1 MIRLP
6 PRSTLTDPRF
16 PYTPLVRSGTAGG
29 ALHHDLPAR
38 PRDQYRQ
45 QARQRVARFCPTF
58 VLEQIPDGSVHL
70 DACHSPVLLRYVF
83 MKCSTRLFI
92 RSPGS
97 RPLRRSKTSRGS
109 RTLSRPN
116 LVAGISFS
124 RRNFSTSRNNKIGRA
139 HV

>member
-1 MIRLP
+1 MAP
-6 PRSTLTDPRF
+6 PLEQRAGPW
-16 PYTPLVRSGTAGG
+16 TAGG

-38 PRDQYRQ
+38 PRDQLRQ

-58 VLEQIPDGSVHL
+58 ILEQIPDGSVHL

-92 RSPGS
+92 RSPVS

-116 LVAGISFS
+116 LVAGLSFS
-124 RRNFSTSRNNKIGRA
+124 CRNFISEERRVGKECVMTCLSRGSPY
-139 HV
+139 H